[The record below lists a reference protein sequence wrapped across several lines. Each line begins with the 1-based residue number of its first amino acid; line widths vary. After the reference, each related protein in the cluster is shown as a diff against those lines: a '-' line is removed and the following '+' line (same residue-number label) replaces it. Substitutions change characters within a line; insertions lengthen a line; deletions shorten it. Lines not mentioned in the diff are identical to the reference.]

1 MFRVLEKNGERRP
14 VYSKSDL
21 EYMAGRGWR
30 EVNLNTPGPMPEVA
44 SSPVPEPDTA
54 RAKRKYT
61 RRAK

>member
-1 MFRVLEKNGERRP
+1 MFRVLEKNGELRP

-30 EVNLNTPGPMPEVA
+30 EVNIAE
-44 SSPVPEPDTA
+44 PEPVAERVVAHTPKT
-54 RAKRKYT
+54 KRKYT